1 MLKNYFKIASRLI
14 HRNPSHAIINVL
26 GLTVGLV
33 TSIFVWIYVSNETN
47 YDRFND
53 RSEDIYRVQYDSYYG
68 GQKIYSSATAFPV
81 LGSALKEEYS
91 QVEQTTRLFSMY
103 GSHAVRHS
111 GEALTSNSIYF
122 AEQSF
127 FDIFNFKVLS
137 GNLAHLLNEPNT
149 VVLSDDMAMKM
160 FGSTNVIGETI
171 ILDRHL
177 EAKVSGVIESRKDS
191 HITFDILVS
200 YPTGARIWGEGFE
213 NDWDWFFFY
222 VYLKLKEGQN
232 PNSIVNSF
240 PDLIKKYG
248 GDEALE
254 STKLSLQPLTDIHLN
269 SNLTYEFQAN
279 GSTRNVLIIF
289 ISGIA
294 TLILAWIN
302 FINLS
307 SAQAVTRAKE
317 IGIKKIN
324 GASRLTLIKQFLVES
339 FLIST
344 IALFLAIL
352 LVDISY
358 PLFNQLSSNAFQ
370 IESVNLSLLLVLL
383 LIFYVGGSILA
394 AIYPAFILS
403 GKKVTHIVKGD
414 FRYSRTGVL
423 TRKALIV
430 FQFSISSLLI
440 GGMLIAQAQV
450 DFMLSEEKGVDIDNT
465 IVLSAPV
472 IAENDSVYL
481 SHLDVFRNE
490 LASLSSIKSLST
502 SSEIPG
508 NSIFYWVQET
518 NFNKNENDKRL
529 LYTIDVDHGYLES
542 FGHNLIE
549 GRLFHKSQDESESL
563 ILTQKAVEVL
573 GYLSAEEAL
582 GSKVY
587 IEDYDSL
594 TVIGVVSDY
603 HQQGMQQG
611 HAPIAFYCD
620 PEFHLYYS
628 IKIDGSNIEN
638 TLQQLESSYASLF
651 PNNAFD
657 YFFLDDKYRQ
667 QYKSEMQFSSIFSI
681 FSFLSLLVASI
692 GILGLVIVSVSQRKK
707 EIGIRKLLGATV
719 FIIFRGLSK
728 RFLALIIVAN
738 IVAAPFVYY
747 LGTSWLDNFAYHINI
762 SPFIFFVSSTI
773 TVGVALA
780 AISVKTIKSAL
791 QNPVIS
797 LRSE

>member
-1 MLKNYFKIASRLI
+1 MLKNHLKIAFRLI

-33 TSIFVWIYVSNETN
+33 TSIFVWIYVSNEIN

-53 RSEDIYRVQYDSYYG
+53 RSEDIYRVQYDSYYQG
-68 GQKIYSSATAFPV
+68 EKIYSSATAFPT
-81 LGSALKEEYS
+81 LGKALKDEYS
-91 QVEQTTRLFSMY
+91 QVEQTTRIFAMY
-103 GSHAVRHS
+103 GTHALRYDA
-111 GEALTSNSIYF
+111 EAFSSSSIYF

-127 FDIFNFKVLS
+127 FDIFNLKVLK
-137 GNLAHLLNEPNT
+137 GNENYLLNESNT
-149 VVLSDDMAMKM
+149 AVLSSDMANEL
-160 FGSTNVIGETI
+160 FGHLEVVGETLVI
-171 ILDRHL
+171 DRGI
-177 EAKVSGVIESRKDS
+177 EVKISGVVETRKDS
-191 HITFDILVS
+191 HISFDILVS
-200 YPTGARIWGEGFE
+200 YPTGVQVWGEGFE
-213 NDWDWFFFY
+213 NDWDWSFFY
-222 VYLKLKEGQN
+222 VYLKLHEGQH
-232 PNSIVNSF
+232 PNAVEKAL
-240 PDLIKKYG
+240 PELIKKYG
-248 GDEALE
+248 GDKALE
-254 STKLSLQPLTDIHLN
+254 TTVLSLQPLTDIHLN
-269 SNLTYEFQAN
+269 SNLIYEFKVN
-279 GSTRNVLIIF
+279 GSAQNVLIIF

-339 FLIST
+339 FLISS
-344 IALFLAIL
+344 IALFFAIL

-370 IESVNLSLLLVLL
+370 IESVDLLLMFILL

-394 AIYPAFILS
+394 AVYPAFILS

-414 FRYSRTGVL
+414 FKYSYSGVL

-440 GGMLIAQAQV
+440 GGMIIAQSQV

-472 IAENDSVYL
+472 LADDSTYFK
-481 SHLDVFRNE
+481 HLDVFRND
-490 LASLSSIKSLST
+490 LNSIPNIKALST

-518 NFNKNENDKRL
+518 NFNHNEDDKRL
-529 LYTIDVDHGYLES
+529 LYTIDVDHNYLES
-542 FGHNLIE
+542 FGHNLVA
-549 GRLFHKSQDESESL
+549 GRLFSESQDESENL
-563 ILTQKAVEVL
+563 ILTVKAAKVL
-573 GYLSAEEAL
+573 GYLTADEAL
-582 GSKVY
+582 GKRVY

-594 TVIGVVSDY
+594 SVIGVVSDY

-628 IKIDGSNIEN
+628 IKLEN
-638 TLQQLESSYASLF
+638 KNFESTLQQIEERYASLF
-651 PNNAFD
+651 PNNSFD
-657 YFFLDDKYRQ
+657 YFFLDDKYQQ

-681 FSFLSLLVASI
+681 FSMLSLIVASI
-692 GILGLVIVSVSQRKK
+692 GILGLVVVSISQRSK

-719 FIIFRGLSK
+719 LIIVKGLSK
-728 RFLALIIVAN
+728 RFIVLIVLSNAI
-738 IVAAPFVYY
+738 AAPLVFYI
-747 LGTSWLDNFAYHINI
+747 GTAWLDNFAYHIEI
-762 SPFIFFVSSTI
+762 SPIIFLVTSLITI
-773 TVGVALA
+773 GVALIT
-780 AISVKTIKSAL
+780 ISVKTIKSAL
-791 QNPVIS
+791 QNPVNA
-797 LRSE
+797 LRSQ